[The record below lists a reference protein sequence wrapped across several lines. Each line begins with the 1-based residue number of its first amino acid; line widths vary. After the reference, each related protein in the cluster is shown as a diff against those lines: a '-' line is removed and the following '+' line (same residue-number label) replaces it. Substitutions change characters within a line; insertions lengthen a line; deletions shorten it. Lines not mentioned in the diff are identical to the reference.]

1 MLVYIRIYLLKKYY
15 FMETEQNNIKNEEK
29 NSKNDKEINE
39 NYDFVLNL
47 LI

>member
-1 MLVYIRIYLLKKYY
+1 
-15 FMETEQNNIKNEEK
+15 METEQNNIKNEEK

-47 LI
+47 LL